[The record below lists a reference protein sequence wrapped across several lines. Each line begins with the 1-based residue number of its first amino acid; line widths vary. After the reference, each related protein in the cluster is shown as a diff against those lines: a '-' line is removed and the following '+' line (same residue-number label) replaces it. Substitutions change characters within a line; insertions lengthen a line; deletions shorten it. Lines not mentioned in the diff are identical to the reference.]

1 MPLRRL
7 WFDSRKMNRQER
19 QGRQE
24 ERDGHPQIPQITQ
37 IARTATGRMNRQE
50 RQGRSGI
57 SPQRHQ
63 DTKVSDGHERSS
75 LDCGSEAAAFPGLPG
90 PGKAGSALPHSKVL
104 SHVLLLALVLAG
116 SAVASLCVWRQPDAD
131 ITAIF
136 GSGSYK
142 TVFADITDSL
152 KPKVEKRLGFSL
164 DADETQFKYFP
175 VFKGKKRV
183 GTVMTHA
190 GKGQFGAIEVVVAVV
205 EGDSGPVI
213 KEVRIQRDRE
223 KAKAALRSKEFL
235 GQFKGMSAN
244 DEFLITNDE
253 SGLRTAAKGA
263 EKASQAVATAARKLL
278 IVYDELGRP

>member
-1 MPLRRL
+1 MSSRSLL
-7 WFDSRKMNRQER
+7 YDSRKMNRQER
-19 QGRQE
+19 QGR
-24 ERDGHPQIPQITQ
+24 
-37 IARTATGRMNRQE
+37 
-50 RQGRSGI
+50 SGVL
-57 SPQRHQ
+57 PQRHQ
-63 DTKVSDGHERSS
+63 DTKISDSRERSS

-90 PGKAGSALPHSKVL
+90 PGKAGASLPHSKVL
-104 SHVLLLALVLAG
+104 SRALLLALVPAG
-116 SAVASLCVWRQPDAD
+116 SAVASLCVWRQPDTD
-131 ITAIF
+131 ISGIF

-142 TVFADITDSL
+142 TVFADIADSL
-152 KPKVEKRLGFSL
+152 KLKIEKRLGFAL

-175 VFKGKKRV
+175 VYKGKKRV

-205 EGDSGPVI
+205 EGDSGPAI

-235 GQFKGMSAN
+235 GQFKGMTVN
-244 DEFLITNDE
+244 DEFLVANDE
-253 SGLRTAAKGA
+253 TGLRSAAKGA

>member
-1 MPLRRL
+1 MSSRNLL
-7 WFDSRKMNRQER
+7 YDSREMNRQDVKGKGEMAKCE
-19 QGRQE
+19 QGCRRE
-24 ERDGHPQIPQITQ
+24 VVSFRVSST
-37 IARTATGRMNRQE
+37 NR
-50 RQGRSGI
+50 GI
-57 SPQRHQ
+57 SQARPLQSLRSVGV
-63 DTKVSDGHERSS
+63 TKRPRPWTPGFLFLVVLFAGT
-75 LDCGSEAAAFPGLPG
+75 AA
-90 PGKAGSALPHSKVL
+90 
-104 SHVLLLALVLAG
+104 
-116 SAVASLCVWRQPDAD
+116 ASLCVWRQPDAD
-131 ITAIF
+131 ISGIF

-152 KPKVEKRLGFSL
+152 KLKIEKRLGIAL

-175 VFKGKKRV
+175 VFKGKERV

-235 GQFKGMSAN
+235 GQFKGMSVN
-244 DEFLITNDE
+244 DEFRITNDE
-253 SGLRTAAKGA
+253 SGLRSAAKGA